1 MGCTNGKAVR
11 VACHPKGISNC
22 SDVSELMLCNISVK
36 TIALQCFILRHLYY
50 LLVLQLYRL
59 IYSECIL
66 SCRSVGILFLYTTN
80 PYLFLL
86 YKVHSVLRCLCTQ
99 ECCLCLFFHA
109 RSSATSK
116 RKRTWLA
123 SLRVLGDF
131 MQRARQQPEGRS
143 QQGASRLLI
152 QEDTLIK
159 SD

>member
-1 MGCTNGKAVR
+1 MPSEGHQLLLWCVRTNAMQHF
-11 VACHPKGISNC
+11 CEDQC
-22 SDVSELMLCNISVK
+22 
-36 TIALQCFILRHLYY
+36 IALQCFILRHLYY
-50 LLVLQLYRL
+50 LLVLQLYRS